1 MGFKKECQKA
11 KCGLYSAA
19 GKLELVDSCIEHVGR
34 LTTFFCCR
42 EVALDAAEDSSL
54 SKFHSLFVYNK
65 ENPNTTRS
73 VCAFLLKVFCKMSR
87 RKSTYVGYKFEQ
99 CDGPAQD

>member
-19 GKLELVDSCIEHVGR
+19 GKLVDSCIEHVGR

-54 SKFHSLFVYNK
+54 SKFHSLCV
-65 ENPNTTRS
+65 
-73 VCAFLLKVFCKMSR
+73 
-87 RKSTYVGYKFEQ
+87 Q
-99 CDGPAQD
+99 